1 MSRPTSPLHLALLGA
16 PEARVGK
23 RALKFPT
30 RKTLAL
36 LVYLAAAPGE
46 QQRDHLAA
54 LLWPD
59 ASAERSHASLRNT
72 LGHLQAALRQASGR
86 AQTNYV
92 AVTYGALALNPE
104 AGLDLDLQ
112 IVERAYSQ
120 ARADRSDRAAPDST
134 ASRPVLQA
142 AAGCYRGDF
151 LEGFSLGDA
160 PAFDDWVGVERE
172 VWRRRLGLILDR
184 LAEIQFASGEFASAA
199 ETAARWI
206 RLDALNERA
215 YRRKMRAH
223 FAAGERGQALET
235 YAACRAILAAELQAE
250 PEPDTEALAAHIRQQ
265 PALAAQAPLPVTPV
279 AFLGNLFAGRTA
291 ELQALVDHYKRAA
304 QGRSQVLTLLGEAG
318 IGKTRLAAEF
328 LAWCREQ
335 GAEVIQGRAFESGSH
350 LPFQPLVEAL
360 RTRLDRTG
368 ELKALRELPAL
379 APLRQLLPEWG
390 DLDRDSAAAPAEP
403 AGGQTQLFEP
413 LVRLMSAVAGP
424 APLVLFVDDLQW
436 ADSAT
441 LEALQYAAR
450 RWCEGGARVMLLV
463 GVRSEALLPAVEH
476 RLPGLN
482 DWLAQ
487 VERELEPF
495 HLPLG
500 PLGETDTLRLVRSIL
515 VPPAADFAR
524 WVFDETRGQPFYLKE
539 TLRDLLERGVL
550 HPRHRA
556 DGGWS
561 FSVDAEHDLGRA
573 AQVPSTVRAVIR
585 ARLDRLS
592 PNASALLV
600 AGAVLERDL
609 TFERLCAITN
619 TPEEVGLPALDELV
633 SSRMLLEVAPPDG
646 AGGYTFVNDMFR
658 DVVYTEAGDA
668 RRRQFHRRALE
679 VLTAAGVP
687 AAVLAHHALAAG
699 LAEAAVRYSLS
710 AGQAA
715 LRLSA
720 ADEARAHL
728 RQARDLARQGLPA
741 QAEFEAHIRDLYAQL
756 SRAYELNGLPNQ
768 AAAIRAE
775 LDRLAL

>member
-1 MSRPTSPLHLALLGA
+1 LSRPTSPLHLALLGA

-36 LVYLAAAPGE
+36 LAYLAAEPGE

-104 AGLDLDLQ
+104 AELDLDLQ
-112 IVERAYSQ
+112 TVERAYNL
-120 ARADRSDRAAPDST
+120 ARADRSGRAAPEGS
-134 ASRPVLQA
+134 ASWPMLQA

-160 PAFDDWVGVERE
+160 PGFDDWVGVQRE

-199 ETAARWI
+199 ESAARWI
-206 RLDALNERA
+206 ALDGLNERA

-235 YAACRAILAAELQAE
+235 YAACRAILAAELHAE

-265 PALAAQAPLPVTPV
+265 PALATQAPLPVTPV
-279 AFLGNLFAGRTA
+279 AYLGSLFAGRTA
-291 ELQALVDHYKRAA
+291 EQRALEERYGRAVRG
-304 QGRSQVLTLLGEAG
+304 QPQVVTLHGEAG

-328 LAWCREQ
+328 LAWSRAQ

-360 RTRLDRTG
+360 RARLDQPG
-368 ELKALRELPAL
+368 EIGDQPAAPWL
-379 APLRQLLPEWG
+379 APLLPLLPQLRERYP
-390 DLDRDSAAAPAEP
+390 DLSPAADA

-413 LVRLMSAVAGP
+413 LVRLMLALAGA

-441 LEALQYAAR
+441 LEALQYAVR
-450 RWCEGGARVMLLV
+450 RWHAGGSRVLLLL
-463 GVRSEALLPAVEH
+463 GVRSEALQPPAQRH
-476 RLPGLN
+476 LPGLS
-482 DWLAQ
+482 DWLGQ
-487 VERELEPF
+487 VERELEPY
-495 HLPLG
+495 HVHLG
-500 PLGETDTLRLVRSIL
+500 PLGREDTLGLVGPL
-515 VPPAADFAR
+515 LTPPAPKFAQ
-524 WVFDETRGQPFYLKE
+524 WVYEETRGQPYYLKE
-539 TLRDLLERGVL
+539 TLRDLVERGVL
-550 HPRHRA
+550 HPRRRA
-556 DGGWS
+556 DGGWG
-561 FSVDAEHDLGRA
+561 FEVDAEHDLGQA
-573 AQVPSTVRAVIR
+573 ALVPSTVRAVIQ

-600 AGAVLERDL
+600 AAAVLEHDL
-609 TFERLCAITN
+609 TFERLVAVAN
-619 TPEEVGLPALDELV
+619 LPEAVGLPALDELL
-633 SSRMLLEVAPPDG
+633 SSRMLLEVAQTGG
-646 AGGYTFVNDMFR
+646 AGGYAFVNDMFR

-679 VLTAAGVP
+679 MLTAAGEP
-687 AAVLAHHALAAG
+687 AAMLAHHALVAG
-699 LAEAAVRYSLS
+699 QAQVAVRHSLS
-710 AGQAA
+710 ASREA
-715 LRLSA
+715 LRVA
-720 ADEARAHL
+720 AAQEARVHL
-728 RQARDLARQGLPA
+728 EQARDLALQGPPLPA
-741 QAEFEAHIRDLYAQL
+741 ELEAHIRDLYAQL
-756 SRAYELNGLPNQ
+756 GRAYERNGQPEQ
-768 AAAIRAE
+768 AAAIQAE
-775 LDRLAL
+775 VERLAL